1 MRTANVSSSS
11 TLATQTEED
20 IMKTKIFTLLLA
32 VAFLSAGAFAHSN
45 HIAHRLADGGS
56 STFYKTQG

>member
-1 MRTANVSSSS
+1 MRSANLSSSS
-11 TLATQTEED
+11 TLETPTEED
-20 IMKTKIFTLLLA
+20 VMKTKLFTLLLS

-45 HIAHRLADGGS
+45 HITHNLADGGS

>member
-1 MRTANVSSSS
+1 
-11 TLATQTEED
+11 
-20 IMKTKIFTLLLA
+20 MKTKLFTLLLS

-45 HIAHRLADGGS
+45 HITHNLADGGS